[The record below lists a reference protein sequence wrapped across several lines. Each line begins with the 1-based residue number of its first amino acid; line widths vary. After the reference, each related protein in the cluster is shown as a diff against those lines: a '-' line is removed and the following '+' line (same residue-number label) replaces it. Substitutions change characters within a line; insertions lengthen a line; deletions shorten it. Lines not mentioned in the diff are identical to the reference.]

1 MPLLWVVVGVAL
13 MLVLMLVVK
22 LDAFI
27 ALLITSLA
35 VAVLNGM
42 SLLDALQSILKG
54 IGNTMGGVALMLVFG
69 AMLGRLLDESGAAQ
83 AIATR
88 LHRHHRAKA
97 HPVRHGD
104 DGIPRRHRDALQRG
118 IPRADPARVH
128 GGAHDGAPARVRR
141 AAARVGAVA

>member
-1 MPLLWVVVGVAL
+1 MPLVWVVVGVAL
-13 MLVLMLVVK
+13 MLVLMLFVK

-27 ALLITSLA
+27 ALLITSFV

-42 SLLDALQSILKG
+42 SLLDALQSVLKG

-88 LHRHHRAKA
+88 FIDITGRKHIQYAMA
-97 HPVRHGD
+97 ID
-104 DGIPRRHRDALQRG
+104 RDSSSASRCTTT
-118 IPRADPARVH
+118 PASSS
-128 GGAHDGAPARVRR
+128 
-141 AAARVGAVA
+141 